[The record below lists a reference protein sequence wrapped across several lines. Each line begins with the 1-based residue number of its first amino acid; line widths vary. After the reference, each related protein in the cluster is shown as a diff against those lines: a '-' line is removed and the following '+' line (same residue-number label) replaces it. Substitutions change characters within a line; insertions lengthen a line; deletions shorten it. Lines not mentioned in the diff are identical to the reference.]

1 MASCASDARLALT
14 VTRRSEECR
23 LLHHFQLPGCRV
35 HNVLSIFACR
45 LIGVRIIKDHL
56 FECLRQLQIRMPN
69 CQVDEK
75 KQTVASSSNGNGLKW
90 LPKLDSNQ
98 RPAD

>member
-1 MASCASDARLALT
+1 MSSRQRAISKVRPGAL
-14 VTRRSEECR
+14 VI
-23 LLHHFQLPGCRV
+23 GV
-35 HNVLSIFACR
+35 N
-45 LIGVRIIKDHL
+45 IGVRML
-56 FECLRQLQIRMPN
+56 N